1 MFDYLKK
8 VLSPVF
14 DENNRSH
21 SSYSSQ
27 QKKIQIATCALFI
40 EIASADDNFTADERN
55 EIISTMR
62 AKFNLNDEEANEL
75 LNLSEERVKNS
86 VSVYEFTSLI
96 DQNFSRDEK
105 YELLKNLWRL
115 IFVDKKLDAYEE
127 NLIRKIRLTL
137 NMEHQDLIAA
147 KMEVKEELNLQ

>member
-1 MFDYLKK
+1 MLDYLKK
-8 VLSPVF
+8 VLSPNS
-14 DENNRSH
+14 NNRNQSAN
-21 SSYSSQ
+21 SLQ

-40 EIASADDNFTADERN
+40 EMASADDNFTADERN
-55 EIISTMR
+55 KIISIMKNR
-62 AKFNLNDEEANEL
+62 FNLNDEEANEL

-96 DQNFSRDEK
+96 DQNFSGDEK

-115 IFVDKKLDAYEE
+115 IFVDKKLDVYEE

-137 NMEHQDLIAA
+137 NMEHQDMIAA
-147 KMEVKEELNLQ
+147 KMEVKSELNL